1 MPALTIYVSQDEC
14 RSLGGRTSAVIRTR
28 FSPEARD
35 NFVGQGHASCVAQVH
50 CAPKNCRCR
59 SWVWDP
65 SGLGGSTSLGAARPH
80 KTKKQYWTVSAPARR
95 MSHHPQD
102 CIDTPTDTIAPKAQ
116 VSYQDGLRH
125 LGYSQGG
132 DKTPHGTLNSHGM
145 LP

>member
-1 MPALTIYVSQDEC
+1 MPALTIYVSQGAC
-14 RSLGGRTSAVIRTR
+14 RSLGGRTSAVIRSALLSR
-28 FSPEARD
+28 
-35 NFVGQGHASCVAQVH
+35 GQGHFCWAGPRKLCRTSSAL
-50 CAPKNCRCR
+50 KNCHCR

-80 KTKKQYWTVSAPARR
+80 KTKKQYWTVSAPARG

-102 CIDTPTDTIAPKAQ
+102 CIDTPTDTIASKAQ